1 MYGLLIEL
9 RDEHSNEK
17 RLMAIMAALA
27 PHGFT
32 YIADNVYFCSNPQVP
47 EVLVVHN
54 AIEALRNLRWF
65 DDAAE
70 QVVAFNV
77 ESWGD
82 ITNAFRE

>member
-9 RDEHSNEK
+9 KDGHADEK
-17 RLMAIMAALA
+17 RLMDIMTALA
-27 PHGFT
+27 PHGFRF
-32 YIADNVYFCSNPQVP
+32 IADNVYFCGNPQVT

-54 AIEALRNLRWF
+54 AIMALRNLRWF

-70 QVVAFNV
+70 RVTAFKV
-77 ESWGD
+77 DTWGD